1 MLPRQ
6 LEAPAERSRSKS
18 HGRAVPNDGAMAD
31 VAKRR
36 KREAFLKF
44 PGDYVFALADHR
56 LLAIEDDPGAGRSIS
71 SLKHVSVKG
80 DVLNITGY
88 DEEEFL
94 SRGLPSMAWDA
105 SELQQI
111 GKSFEHLCR
120 TGSTENLPCYE
131 AKFRRKDGR
140 PFWLR
145 FDRLSQTPKSGN
157 HMTLMH
163 DVTTEVEL
171 REARHAREA
180 AEKACAD
187 LSREVQAKLVPTI
200 GMLERIKEKAPLL
213 SDDVDAIL
221 EANRTVTGFV
231 QEMLDKGSADAAR
244 PP

>member
-1 MLPRQ
+1 MKPIKG
-6 LEAPAERSRSKS
+6 AA
-18 HGRAVPNDGAMAD
+18 RATSTMAD
-31 VAKRR
+31 VERPAKLM

-56 LLAIEDDPGAGRSIS
+56 LLAIEDDPGAGRSIAS
-71 SLKHVSVKG
+71 DLKHVSVKG

-94 SRGLPSMAWDA
+94 RRGLPSMAWDA
-105 SELQQI
+105 SELHQI

-145 FDRLSQTPKSGN
+145 FDRLSQTPKGGN

-171 REARHAREA
+171 REARQAREA

-187 LSREVQAKLVPTI
+187 LSREVQSKLGPTI
-200 GMLERIKEKAPLL
+200 GMLERIKEQAPLL

-221 EANRTVTGFV
+221 EANRTVTGLV
-231 QEMLDKGSADAAR
+231 QELLTKGSAGEAR

>member
-1 MLPRQ
+1 
-6 LEAPAERSRSKS
+6 
-18 HGRAVPNDGAMAD
+18 MAD
-31 VAKRR
+31 VERPAKLT
-36 KREAFLKF
+36 KRGAFVRF

-56 LLAIEDDPGAGRSIS
+56 LLAIEDDPGAGRSIAS
-71 SLKHVSVKG
+71 DLKHISVKG
-80 DVLNITGY
+80 DTLAITGY
-88 DEEEFL
+88 DEGEFL
-94 SRGLPSMAWDA
+94 AKGLPSMAWDA

-145 FDRLSQTPKSGN
+145 FDRLSQTPKTGR
-157 HMTLMH
+157 HMTIMH

-171 REARHAREA
+171 REARQAREA

-200 GMLERIKEKAPLL
+200 GMLERIKDKAPSL

-231 QEMLDKGSADAAR
+231 QGMLNKGSADAAR